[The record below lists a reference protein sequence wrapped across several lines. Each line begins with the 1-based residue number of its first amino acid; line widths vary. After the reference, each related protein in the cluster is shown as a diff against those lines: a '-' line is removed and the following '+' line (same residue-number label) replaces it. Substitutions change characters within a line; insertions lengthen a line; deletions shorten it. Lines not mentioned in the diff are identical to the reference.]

1 MDEGEIFR
9 EFCEKTNKEIND
21 PLEYIYWRDST
32 EFQSY
37 LLRWHWNRLI
47 EQIALF
53 LRLDKLEQWI
63 SNKLGEGN
71 EKQQT

>member
-47 EQIALF
+47 EVICVSF
-53 LRLDKLEQWI
+53 GIDKLMSWI
-63 SNKLGEGN
+63 STKL
-71 EKQQT
+71 

>member
-32 EFQSY
+32 EFQRY
-37 LLRWHWNRLI
+37 LLRWYWNRLI
-47 EQIALF
+47 EVICVSF
-53 LRLDKLEQWI
+53 GIDKLMSWI
-63 SNKLGEGN
+63 STKLGG
-71 EKQQT
+71 

>member
-32 EFQSY
+32 EFQCY
-37 LLRWHWNRLI
+37 LLRWYWNKLI
-47 EQIALF
+47 ESIRVS
-53 LRLDKLEQWI
+53 LRIDKLIDWL
-63 SNKLGEGN
+63 STKLGG
-71 EKQQT
+71 

>member
-9 EFCEKTNKEIND
+9 VFCEETNKEIND

-37 LLRWHWNRLI
+37 LLRWHWNKLI
-47 EQIALF
+47 EAICVSF
-53 LRLDKLEQWI
+53 RIDKLISWI
-63 SNKLGEGN
+63 STKLGG
-71 EKQQT
+71 

>member
-32 EFQSY
+32 EFQRY
-37 LLRWHWNRLI
+37 LLRWYWNRLI
-47 EQIALF
+47 EVICVSF
-53 LRLDKLEQWI
+53 GIDKLMSWI
-63 SNKLGEGN
+63 STKL
-71 EKQQT
+71 